1 MLWQFEFDLSAGNA
15 TMSELE
21 TEDIFVADGGSVTTY
36 AGAYIV
42 AFTVTPAEGSF
53 SQYAYFFV
61 VDAAG
66 NKLSEVNAPTSRAAA
81 PPPPSLRGGCHD
93 GCDSRCVVIQQ
104 ASPTSRDTPHL

>member
-1 MLWQFEFDLSAGNA
+1 
-15 TMSELE
+15 MSELE

-66 NKLSEVNAPTSRAAA
+66 NKLSEVRMPPPLA
-81 PPPPSLRGGCHD
+81 PPRRHLPLCGEGVTT
-93 GCDSRCVVIQQ
+93 VV
-104 ASPTSRDTPHL
+104 TLVVL